1 MNVEYLVVIDAK
13 EPICKSVDS
22 FGNLLQAN
30 DGIKISGDKI
40 TYADCSFGYDVSFD
54 NVDSSIQR
62 YFHLT
67 LTLFDTRNESQFL
80 ELLRLLKSIIGKI
93 SGRQPEVLWDDI
105 SSNRCNEAY
114 PVIHET
120 ENLLRKLITKFMFA
134 NLGLR
139 WTKEA
144 VPVEVDNSIKGDNI
158 DDEKSTRAKK
168 SSNRSGNY
176 LYQLDFIQLSK
187 LLFKEYATGSLD
199 KVNEKIS
206 KATSIESLDIDEL
219 RELVPQSNWQR
230 YFSPIVNCNSS
241 FLEKKWSR
249 LYDLRCKV
257 AHNRFITEDELNEIK
272 KGTQEVNKVFEEAID
287 KLKQVNVTEEQKEEI
302 AENLISTSSEE
313 FSQFSKNWER
323 LLLSLRDFTD
333 YIPKNAEEKE
343 QYEVLSNWEELT
355 QFAQNKKY
363 LSEEFIKTMSKLNE
377 FRNKVIHNPDF
388 DLASANILE
397 KNTLIGML
405 ENDICEQIGGLE
417 ISYSRMMEA
426 AWHQ

>member
-30 DGIKISGDKI
+30 DGIKICGDKI

-144 VPVEVDNSIKGDNI
+144 VPVEVDNSIKGDNT

-230 YFSPIVNCNSS
+230 YFSPIVNCDSS
-241 FLEKKWSR
+241 FLEKKWGR
-249 LYDLRCKV
+249 LYELRCKV
-257 AHNRFITEDELNEIK
+257 AHNRFITKDELFEIQSSTK
-272 KGTQEVNKVFEEAID
+272 EVNRVLSEAIQ
-287 KLKQVNVTEEQKEEI
+287 KLKQVNVTEEQKEEV
-302 AENLISTSSEE
+302 AENLLKTSNEVYSNFLEKWDE
-313 FSQFSKNWER
+313 LQEQLLELLRYDPSNNKDEVSSLSSWKDIESYASKHSHMGEA
-323 LLLSLRDFTD
+323 FF
-333 YIPKNAEEKE
+333 EKVNNL
-343 QYEVLSNWEELT
+343 YS
-355 QFAQNKKY
+355 
-363 LSEEFIKTMSKLNE
+363 
-377 FRNKVIHNPDF
+377 FRNELVHKPD
-388 DLASANILE
+388 LEVSSAYILE
-397 KNTLIGML
+397 QMSVIKAL
-405 ENDICEQIGGLE
+405 EEE
-417 ISYSRMMEA
+417 IFEAMECIAISWTRMREGC
-426 AWHQ
+426 

>member
-134 NLGLR
+134 NLGLK

-144 VPVEVDNSIKGDNI
+144 VPEEVDNSIKVNNTTGDGQSN
-158 DDEKSTRAKK
+158 STKK
-168 SSNRSGNY
+168 TNSRSGNY

-187 LLFKEYATGSLD
+187 LLFKEYSTGSLD
-199 KVNEKIS
+199 TVNQKIS
-206 KATSIESLDIDEL
+206 EATSIESLDIDEL
-219 RELVPQSNWQR
+219 RELVPKSNWER
-230 YFSPIVNCNSS
+230 YFSPIVNCDSS
-241 FLEKKWSR
+241 YLEKKWSR

-257 AHNRFITEDELNEIK
+257 AHNRFITEAELVDIK
-272 KGTQEVNKVFEEAID
+272 KSTQEVNKFFKEAID
-287 KLKQVNVTEEQKEEI
+287 KLKQVNITDEQKEEV
-302 AENLISTSSEE
+302 AENLIKTSNQEYSRFLEKCEGLKKKLLGLLEYDPSNSKEEVARLTSWKDLKSYASENTYLGTNFFEVASKLLRFRNELVHRPDLEVSSTSILE
-313 FSQFSKNWER
+313 Q
-323 LLLSLRDFTD
+323 LSV
-333 YIPKNAEEKE
+333 I
-343 QYEVLSNWEELT
+343 EEL
-355 QFAQNKKY
+355 
-363 LSEEFIKTMSKLNE
+363 EE
-377 FRNKVIHNPDF
+377 
-388 DLASANILE
+388 
-397 KNTLIGML
+397 
-405 ENDICEQIGGLE
+405 E
-417 ISYSRMMEA
+417 IDEAMECIA
-426 AWHQ
+426 ISWTRGRDGC